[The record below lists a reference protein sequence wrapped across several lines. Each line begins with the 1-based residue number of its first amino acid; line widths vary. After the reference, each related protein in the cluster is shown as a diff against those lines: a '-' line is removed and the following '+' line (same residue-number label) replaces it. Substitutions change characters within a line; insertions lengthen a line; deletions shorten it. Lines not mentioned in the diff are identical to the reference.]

1 MKQYG
6 SKKAKR
12 RAEWFERQLQ
22 RERDQREADRRNK
35 IKSSGT
41 IEEVAKLFG
50 IKLK

>member
-22 RERDQREADRRNK
+22 RERDQREAERRNK
-35 IKSSGT
+35 IMRTGR
-41 IEEVAKLFG
+41 IDLIAELFG

>member
-12 RAEWFERQLQ
+12 RAEYNKRQAQ
-22 RERDQREADRRNK
+22 RERDKQEAERRNK
-35 IKSSGT
+35 IMRTGR
-41 IEEVAKLFG
+41 IDQVAELFG